1 MRVKFFATYRKIVGQ
16 GQIDVPAPTDVL
28 ELLHEVARRYPDLRS
43 ELLNAEGTDKGDDAI
58 VLVCGRH
65 IEHTGGI
72 HTPLSEED
80 YVALTPL
87 VAGG

>member
-1 MRVKFFATYRKIVGQ
+1 MLVKFFATYR
-16 GQIDVPAPTDVL
+16 QISGVKQLDVPAPATVR
-28 ELLHEVARRYPDLRS
+28 ELLEGLCARWPEFRPLFLDEAGENL
-43 ELLNAEGTDKGDDAI
+43 GDDVI

-65 IEHTGGI
+65 IDHLEGI
-72 HTPLSEED
+72 DTPLSEQA